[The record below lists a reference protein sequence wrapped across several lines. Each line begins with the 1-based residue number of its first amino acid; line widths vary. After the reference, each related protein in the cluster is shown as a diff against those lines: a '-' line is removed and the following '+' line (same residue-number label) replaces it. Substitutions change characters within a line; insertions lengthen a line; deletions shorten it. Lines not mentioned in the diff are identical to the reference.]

1 MYGQVSMF
9 CGPHPRHEPRR
20 FQSATAV
27 YWHAVIA
34 IGQSIQLHGYVYK
47 YTDKT
52 DRHKR
57 FCVSYAM
64 KVNIQKYDR
73 WTLPK
78 CYVSVICVQKRL
90 ERGSKSMKG
99 LS

>member
-34 IGQSIQLHGYVYK
+34 IGQSIQLHVYVYK
-47 YTDKT
+47 YTDKNGSSQ
-52 DRHKR
+52 KIL
-57 FCVSYAM
+57 CVVCDEC
-64 KVNIQKYDR
+64 KH
-73 WTLPK
+73 
-78 CYVSVICVQKRL
+78 L
-90 ERGSKSMKG
+90 E
-99 LS
+99 L